1 MPAKTKYSRSTWN
14 KKQLQQNM
22 NTPHLGNSACSLC
35 FDGSIPPD
43 LNVHVSDS
51 QTCADVHL
59 QLAMLRYS
67 NDLCAVGQEKY
78 QDICCPQKKQLK
90 MKSTVGLTVGAIFI
104 GYVLKRIINKRRNR
118 RLGKDCDDDDNGDV
132 LPVTRTSSQSSGS
145 ELEIPKTIYKKM
157 ADEYDPK
164 QRSTSRSR
172 SRSRSRAQS
181 RPRDEQRSQSR
192 SRSASGVAADTSSRS
207 SSTRKS
213 RKSSG
218 NSSRLRSSSR
228 GKSRSQSRP
237 RSQSR
242 SRSKSR
248 TRERSRGQH
257 HERPQSYI
265 PNAMMKNNNNN
276 SNQYYRHEEV
286 EVSSDI
292 GPILPTQLV

>member
-1 MPAKTKYSRSTWN
+1 MPAKTKYSRSTWY

-22 NTPHLGNSACSLC
+22 NTPHLGNNACSLC
-35 FDGSIPPD
+35 SDGSIPPD
-43 LNVHVSDS
+43 LNVHVTDS

-59 QLAMLRYS
+59 QLALLRYN

-78 QDICCPQKKQLK
+78 GDICCPKKTQIK
-90 MKSTVGLTVGAIFI
+90 MKSTLGVTIGAIFI
-104 GYVLKRIINKRRNR
+104 GYVLKRIITRRRNR
-118 RLGKDCDDDDNGDV
+118 RLGKDSDDDGNGDV

-157 ADEYDPK
+157 ADDDYDSKP
-164 QRSTSRSR
+164 RSTSRSH
-172 SRSRSRAQS
+172 SRPRSRARS
-181 RPRDEQRSQSR
+181 RAREEQRSQSR
-192 SRSASGVAADTSSRS
+192 SRSSGVATVDTSSRS
-207 SSTRKS
+207 SSTRRS
-213 RKSSG
+213 RKGTGSI
-218 NSSRLRSSSR
+218 LSR

-265 PNAMMKNNNNN
+265 PNVMMKNNN
-276 SNQYYRHEEV
+276 NQYYRHEEV
-286 EVSSDI
+286 EVSSAT